1 MAEIRWTTEQVRAI
15 QSDRDTLLVANA
27 GTGKTTTVVGK
38 VLWRLGLP
46 FGVSE
51 QSGKPLAPPP
61 DPCRLDEIAAIT
73 FTEKAAYDLKR
84 QLRKRIEASPRG
96 DELRWQIDRASVG
109 TIHSFCAQ
117 LLREH
122 ALRLGIDPGFEI
134 LDADSAAVEEDELIK
149 ALVLEKLEEEDPA
162 AQALL
167 RRMKLTS
174 SDFTTGVVDHIRY
187 VVSDLRWHE
196 SSYRKW
202 LRDGSGVPDGARKGR
217 DGPDIRD
224 RDNRPDNP
232 DPDRFA
238 PLDLPS
244 LRQLCGEWDEKDEEA
259 LAICADLIRLAR
271 EARIRW
277 EAHLEAE
284 NQRDFDSL
292 VLGACELLH
301 GPAGGAAL
309 AAIRARYR
317 ILIIDE
323 FQDTDFTQRDIAF
336 AIARRVER
344 PQLFLVGDP
353 KQSIYRFRGADIS
366 VWNAVR
372 DDFASGG
379 EELYLS
385 RNFRSAPAV
394 VDFVNRVGRVAMK
407 ETGSALEAERPESR
421 IQYADLEAGRPG
433 HPAAGVDW
441 VTAEGRGAAYQR
453 RAHAVRVASHILE
466 CVGTLEIR
474 DPETDEARPLA
485 YRDIALLYRA
495 STGVDAFATAF
506 KRYGIPHFVSG
517 LAHLGQRQE
526 ILDILNVLRLLQS
539 ERDDVRAFGYLRS
552 PFVGLRDETIARIR
566 LLQKRGPLLR
576 QARRWLDAGAW
587 LPAPD
592 HPELFRIE
600 WEALANGLS
609 VLEDLRRLAPRLTL
623 DELIEELLER
633 TGYRLHVLLMEGAEE
648 VLANLQS
655 LIHFAE
661 KHRADDLS
669 AFLQVW
675 DRSTSGDIGL
685 PQAPL
690 YSKEDD
696 VVTFST
702 IHQAKGLE
710 WPVVFLL
717 GVERRLWRSP
727 SNEYWS
733 DPDLGPLFCLR
744 QADRG
749 VRGNRMVHRE
759 ELESKAEEARLLYVG
774 TTRARERLILVG
786 PTKGGGQAYIKWLA
800 HGEAGIRDDV
810 EVRSEPETG
819 QPPGLDWLDRYE
831 VVDPPALIRP
841 LPAPVRSW
849 TRSASELM
857 LRAEDREA
865 WRRRYQLGVL
875 ASWEFAPEAR
885 DGGTRLPPTVRGQ
898 IIHGVLERL
907 EAEAEIARVLEETI
921 GSLDE
926 PELEAMLE
934 PGSTYREHLEEEI
947 RRVVAS
953 EAWAWYTEG
962 ALGRDYWKELP
973 FTHLVGPRDWRFG
986 AIDLY
991 RRITGPAPQGL
1002 ARALELDERSDSL
1015 VIDFKTHPI
1024 TAAQAARVAR
1034 GYKIQAEV
1042 YRAAAAMAGR
1052 AAVGLHFTRP
1062 NTVVPMLPD
1071 RAP

>member
-1 MAEIRWTTEQVRAI
+1 MADIRWTPEQMSAI

-51 QSGKPLAPPP
+51 ESGEPLTPPP

-84 QLRKRIEASPRG
+84 QLRTRIEASPRG
-96 DELRWQIDRASVG
+96 DELRWQVDRASVG

-134 LDADSAAVEEDELIK
+134 LDEDSASVEADELIK
-149 ALVLEKLEEEDPA
+149 GLILEKLEAEDPSA
-162 AQALL
+162 KALL
-167 RRMKLTS
+167 RRMKLAGT
-174 SDFTTGVVDHIRY
+174 DYTTGVVDHVRDVIR
-187 VVSDLRWHE
+187 DLRWHE

-202 LRDGSGVPDGARKGR
+202 LIEGSDA
-217 DGPDIRD
+217 
-224 RDNRPDNP
+224 P
-232 DPDRFA
+232 DPGRFA
-238 PLDLPS
+238 PLDLS
-244 LRQLCGEWDEKDEEA
+244 ALRRLCGDWDDKDEEA
-259 LAICADLIRLAR
+259 LAICADMLRLAR
-271 EARIRW
+271 EARERW
-277 EAHLEAE
+277 AAHLEAE

-292 VLGACELLH
+292 VLGASELLL
-301 GPAGGAAL
+301 GPAGEAAL

-336 AIARRVER
+336 AIARGVAR

-372 DDFASGG
+372 EDFARGG

-385 RNFRSAPAV
+385 RNFRSAPEV
-394 VDFVNRVGRVAMK
+394 VDFVNRAGRVSME
-407 ETGSALEAERPESR
+407 ETGTALGAERPESR
-421 IQYADLEAGRPG
+421 IDYADLEAGRSS
-433 HPAAGVDW
+433 HPTAGVEW
-441 VTAEGRGAAYQR
+441 ITHSGGNAAQR
-453 RAHAVRVASHILE
+453 RQAHAVRVASHILE
-466 CVGTLEIR
+466 SVGTLEIR
-474 DPETDEARPLA
+474 DPETDDARPLA

-495 STGVDAFATAF
+495 STGVDEYATVF

-517 LAHLGQRQE
+517 LAHLAQRQE
-526 ILDILNVLRLLQS
+526 ILDVLNVLRLLQS

-566 LLQKRGPLLR
+566 LLQRRGPLLR
-576 QARRWLDAGAW
+576 QARRWLEAGEWPA
-587 LPAPD
+587 APD
-592 HPELFRIE
+592 HPELTRIE
-600 WEALANGLS
+600 REALANGLK
-609 VLEDLRRLAPRLTL
+609 VLADFRQLAPRLAL

-633 TGYRLHVLLMEGAEE
+633 TGYRLHLLLMEGTEE

-661 KHRADDLS
+661 DHRAHDLS
-669 AFLQVW
+669 TFLQVW
-675 DRSTSGDIGL
+675 DRSTTRDVGL

-710 WPVVFLL
+710 WPMVFLL
-717 GVERRLWRSP
+717 GVERRLWRAP
-727 SNEYWS
+727 WDVYWS

-744 QADRG
+744 SADRG
-749 VRGNRMVHRE
+749 VRANRMVERE
-759 ELESKAEEARLLYVG
+759 KLESEAEEARLLYVA
-774 TTRARERLILVG
+774 TTRARERLTLVG
-786 PTKGGGQAYIKWLA
+786 PTNGGGRTYNRWLA
-800 HGEAGIRDDV
+800 HGKARIRDDIV
-810 EVRSEPETG
+810 VRPEPGTG
-819 QPPGLDWLDRYE
+819 EPPGLDWLDRYR
-831 VVDPPALIRP
+831 VADPPGLIQP
-841 LPAPVRSW
+841 LPVPDRSW

-857 LRAEDREA
+857 LKASDPEA
-865 WRRRYQLGVL
+865 WRRRYERGVL
-875 ASWEFAPEAR
+875 AKWEFAPQGR
-885 DGGTRLPPTVRGQ
+885 KRGTRLPPTVRGQ

-921 GSLDE
+921 GLLDE
-926 PELEAMLE
+926 PELETLLE
-934 PGSTYREHLEEEI
+934 PGGVYREQLEAEI

-953 EAWAWYTEG
+953 EEWAWYTEG
-962 ALGRDYWKELP
+962 QPGRDYWKELT
-973 FTHLVGPRDWRFG
+973 FIHLAGHRDWRFG

-991 RRITGPAPQGL
+991 RRITAPVHGGQVRSL
-1002 ARALELDERSDSL
+1002 QLDERLDAL
-1015 VIDFKTHPI
+1015 IIDFKTHPV
-1024 TAAQAARVAR
+1024 TAAQAVRVAR
-1034 GYKIQAEV
+1034 GYQIQADV
-1042 YRAAAAMAGR
+1042 YRAAAAVAGR
-1052 AAVGLHFTRP
+1052 AAVGLHFTHP
-1062 NTVVPMLPD
+1062 NTVVPM
-1071 RAP
+1071 